1 MKSKDQLLLEEAY
14 QSILEKKAS
23 DSSIEQEIQDCGD
36 LIKKLSKGQ
45 FVNQSE
51 EVMDRVKGCK
61 KVFSVSKDSQGHY
74 TVIIKD
80 CALEKIE
87 EIFPKLAGKFKS
99 AKECKK
105 DVEACRKEKMK

>member
-23 DSSIEQEIQDCGD
+23 NSSIEQEIQDCGD

-51 EVMDRVKGCK
+51 EVMDELPVG
-61 KVFSVSKDSQGHY
+61 
-74 TVIIKD
+74 
-80 CALEKIE
+80 
-87 EIFPKLAGKFKS
+87 
-99 AKECKK
+99 
-105 DVEACRKEKMK
+105 

>member
-23 DSSIEQEIQDCGD
+23 DSSVEQEIQDCGD

-51 EVMDRVKGCK
+51 EVMDKVKGCK

-105 DVEACRKEKMK
+105 DVESCRKEKIK

>member
-1 MKSKDQLLLEEAY
+1 MKSKDQQLLEEAY

-23 DSSIEQEIQDCGD
+23 DGSIEQEVRDCGD

-51 EVMDRVKGCK
+51 EVMDKVKGCK
-61 KVFSVSKDSQGHY
+61 KVFSVSKDSEGHY

-80 CALEKIE
+80 GALEKIE

>member
-1 MKSKDQLLLEEAY
+1 MKSKDQTLLEEAY
-14 QSILEKKAS
+14 QSVLEKKAS

-51 EVMDRVKGCK
+51 EVMDKVKGCK
-61 KVFSVSKDSQGHY
+61 NVFSVSKDSKGHY

>member
-1 MKSKDQLLLEEAY
+1 MKSKDQQLLEEAY

-23 DSSIEQEIQDCGD
+23 SSSLEQEIEDCGD

-51 EVMDRVKGCK
+51 EVMDKVKGCK

-105 DVEACRKEKMK
+105 DVEACRKEKLK